1 MLVLVKHRS
10 GKTSRPITANVLFSM
25 APVSVLEGGKLGK
38 RQGQTVMV
46 RRLGQHNSTTAALG
60 GLPVCDGPYLSKV
73 KGTVVTGSNCLK
85 NECWFQ

>member
-1 MLVLVKHRS
+1 MC
-10 GKTSRPITANVLFSM
+10 TDYLFSM